1 MPSVEPSP
9 QRRIPWR
16 VPRPGPALALSREGR
31 PGRHRIALGGVAAAL
46 LLLAGCGGTL
56 DDLFPSRVDQSGG
69 AAGTTGPAVGQTAP
83 DFTLPDTLGGT
94 ATLSQVVAGQRGA
107 VLYFVMWCPI
117 CDAHLS
123 HMLDVE
129 IPAYPDVAFVAIDYV
144 SGSVAQARASQ
155 VDSGWGGTAFLVL
168 ADLGAQVEAF
178 YSRPMG
184 VVVVDRDRVVRM
196 NEEFDGA
203 RLDAVLE
210 ALP

>member
-1 MPSVEPSP
+1 M
-9 QRRIPWR
+9 
-16 VPRPGPALALSREGR
+16 
-31 PGRHRIALGGVAAAL
+31 
-46 LLLAGCGGTL
+46 AGCGGTL
-56 DDLFPSRVDQSGG
+56 DDLFPSRVDHSGG
-69 AAGTTGPAVGQTAP
+69 TPGTLGPAVGQTAP

-94 ATLSQVVAGQRGA
+94 ATLSRVLAGKRGA

-123 HMLDVE
+123 HLFDVE
-129 IPAYPDVAFVAIDYV
+129 IPAHPEVAFLAVDYV
-144 SGSVAQARASQ
+144 SGSVATARASQ
-155 VDSGWGGTAFLVL
+155 VASGWGGPAFLVL
-168 ADLGAQVEAF
+168 ADVGAVVERF

-184 VVVVDRDRVVRM
+184 VVVVDRDRVVRL